1 MIIAH
6 VATWNTNRI
15 NSASRFLQKNT
26 CQLLVRWKFT
36 FVWSFCES
44 ISTAWHVACLLPPP
58 KKRMPVTEN
67 SLNVGKKDKG
77 PGRKAW
83 KMCKRGEA
91 AKGGT
96 DTRGRRR
103 CTFPFPLLWAL
114 FPTISS
120 PSPFLFSSLVLKFMG
135 PVVLICGAL
144 WLRSSRVRFS
154 LLKRLSLYDPTQQQV
169 LVSRDLC

>member
-1 MIIAH
+1 MSPLGTQIELIRQ
-6 VATWNTNRI
+6 VD
-15 NSASRFLQKNT
+15 FYKKNT

-67 SLNVGKKDKG
+67 SLNVGKRTRGQGERRGKCVKEE
-77 PGRKAW
+77 
-83 KMCKRGEA
+83 KRP
-91 AKGGT
+91 KGGPT
-96 DTRGRRR
+96 QEDDDVARFRFRFCGLY
-103 CTFPFPLLWAL
+103 FQLFLPLHL
-114 FPTISS
+114 F
-120 PSPFLFSSLVLKFMG
+120 FFSSLVLKFMG